1 MDAFFAK
8 RRKYGTLAVVHEVAY
23 KLAQR
28 VMTLDVTHLM
38 RLSSERVSLP
48 DDDPGEFTFQ
58 FLTAE
63 DVRRFSGANNGLS
76 AELAGRIEL
85 GRDFCFAALSKDR
98 LAAYAWYALGSIEA
112 EHNRGGKSASGVAMS
127 FPDDMAFMYKGF
139 THPDFRGR
147 SLYGFVNARALE
159 ALRPRGVTTVISTA
173 DWTNWS
179 ALNSCWR
186 LGYEDLGLVWRGGWE
201 KWMFT
206 GAPRQGKTLGIEFG
220 RDARVHSRES
230 GVEG

>member
-23 KLAQR
+23 KLARR

-48 DDDPGEFTFQ
+48 GDESGEFTFQ
-58 FLTAE
+58 FMTAE
-63 DVRRFSGANNGLS
+63 DVRRFSGANGLS
-76 AELAGRIEL
+76 VELASRIKW

-98 LAAYAWYALGSIEA
+98 VAAYAWYALGSIEA
-112 EHNRGGKSASGVAMS
+112 EHNRGGTVSSGVAMS
-127 FPDDMAFMYKGF
+127 FPGDMAFMYKGF

-147 SLYGFVNARALE
+147 GLYGQINARALE
-159 ALRPRGVTTVISTA
+159 ALRSHGVTTVISTA

-186 LGYEDLGLVWRGGWE
+186 LGYEDLGLIWRGGWGQ
-201 KWMFT
+201 WMFT
-206 GAPRQGKTLGIEFG
+206 RVPRKGKTLGINFA
-220 RDARVHSRES
+220 DNARVQSRSER
-230 GVEG
+230 